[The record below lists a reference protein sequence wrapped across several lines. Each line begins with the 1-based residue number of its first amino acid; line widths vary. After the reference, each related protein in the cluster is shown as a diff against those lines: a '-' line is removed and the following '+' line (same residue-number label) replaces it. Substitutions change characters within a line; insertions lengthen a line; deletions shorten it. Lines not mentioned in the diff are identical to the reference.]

1 MDGAVIVVVVLA
13 VAAALLLA
21 LTLHSRMSAALADV
35 ERKHRAAQGFFR
47 QTDADSAALLG
58 EAAKLPPKIRATR
71 EYLETEMEKAGLRA
85 PGRDGPPA

>member
-1 MDGAVIVVVVLA
+1 MDGAAIILVVLA

-21 LTLHSRMSAALADV
+21 LVLHGRMSAALADV
-35 ERKHRAAQGFFR
+35 ERKHKVAQSFFR
-47 QTDADSAALLG
+47 QSNTDSATLLG

-85 PGRDGPPA
+85 PDRGAPPA